1 MNTTDRFDDQ
11 LAEHLRA
18 DAPREAPNGLLDVTM
33 SRIAQTPQGGGRGWL
48 GRPSVGLLAAA
59 AVLVLAVVV
68 GTQLPGLIGSVG
80 DDASPSPSASP
91 SAPASA
97 SASPTTSQSPVP
109 SAEPSSTPVAG
120 GEGEALLS
128 FIALCDVLPPI
139 IGPSVS
145 ILDDGRVI
153 WNRLNDDQVSTTLS
167 VRRLNAEGLAQVA
180 ESVTGT
186 ELFEADGAYDLVRR
200 PETPDPPGHGLCRWV
215 FDWDGAG
222 GAVQVESIMWLGDDE
237 ESTYFEPA
245 PERRALHE
253 LALDL
258 QDPEAWIDPTGWED
272 PEAVPFA
279 PLSYLVQATLWPS
292 VPEIATEGA
301 PDVEA
306 LTWPFDQ
313 EPDAFGEPVGDGQQR
328 CGIADAEA
336 VEQLAAELAA
346 AGLEQFVSV
355 QNGAGAVLPWSSRDA
370 ALDLFIYPQ
379 RPGGEPPCGGS
390 EIGTP

>member
-33 SRIAQTPQGGGRGWL
+33 SRIATTPQGGGGWL
-48 GRPSVGLLAAA
+48 GRPVMGLLAAA

-68 GTQLPGLIGSVG
+68 GTQLPGLIGGVG
-80 DDASPSPSASP
+80 DDASPSPSAPP
-91 SAPASA
+91 SAPASVA
-97 SASPTTSQSPVP
+97 PTTSQSPEP
-109 SAEPSSTPVAG
+109 SAEPSATPVAG
-120 GEGEALLS
+120 GESEALLS

-167 VRRLNAEGLAQVA
+167 VRRLNAEGLAQVTEA
-180 ESVTGT
+180 VTGT

-215 FDWDGAG
+215 FDWDGAA
-222 GAVQVESIMWLGDDE
+222 GAVRVESTMWLGDDE

-245 PERRALHE
+245 PERFALHE
-253 LALDL
+253 LALDV
-258 QDPEAWIDPTGWED
+258 QDPEGWIDPAGWED
-272 PEAVPFA
+272 SEAVPFV
-279 PLSYLVQATLWPS
+279 PSTYLVLAGVTAPQA
-292 VPEIATEGA
+292 ATEGA

-313 EPDAFGEPVGDGQQR
+313 EPDAFGEPVGDVQQR

-336 VEQLAAELAA
+336 VDQLAAELAA
-346 AGLEQFVSV
+346 AGLEQFEGVP
-355 QNGAGAVLPWSSRDA
+355 NGANVIVPWSSRDA
-370 ALDLFIYPQ
+370 ALDIFIYPQ